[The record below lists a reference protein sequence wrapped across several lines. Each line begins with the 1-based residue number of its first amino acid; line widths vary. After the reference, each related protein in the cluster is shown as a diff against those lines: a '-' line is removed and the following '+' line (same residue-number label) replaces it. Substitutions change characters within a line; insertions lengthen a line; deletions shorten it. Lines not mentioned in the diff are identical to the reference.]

1 MLEVFTAGEI
11 WYANPRA
18 QALSHDSQRG
28 RAYQKG
34 TYENEEATVP
44 ISRISLSREKTARH
58 VNISRM
64 SEKDYPKGANI
75 EGMLNGE
82 VTKLV

>member
-18 QALSHDSQRG
+18 QALSHNSQRG
-28 RAYQKG
+28 RAYRRGYMKMKKPQS
-34 TYENEEATVP
+34 P
-44 ISRISLSREKTARH
+44 PQRISLSREKTTRH

-64 SEKDYPKGANI
+64 REKDYTKGANI
-75 EGMLNGE
+75 EGMLNGD